1 MKKFK
6 WVDVIKGSAITA
18 NKRVTR
24 NKKTKE
30 VLLGVNDFACGN
42 YLAYSQ
48 KFDQCGIYLASELE
62 VEQEVDF
69 DLQRFDHTKYLGS
82 EYEVVNRDGEVI
94 NKHDMLIGEDKICY
108 KFLDKLYIVY
118 INGRQNIQEEHFS
131 DLLLRK
137 EV

>member
-6 WVDVIKGSAITA
+6 WVNVVKGSKI
-18 NKRVTR
+18 NKRITR
-24 NKKTKE
+24 LKSTKE
-30 VLLGVNDFACGN
+30 VLLGVVGLADYT
-42 YLAYSQ
+42 YLAYSPCL
-48 KFDQCGIYLASELE
+48 DQCGIYLASELE

-94 NKHDMLIGEDKICY
+94 NKTDILIADKGLCY
-108 KFLDKLYIVY
+108 KLGGMLFCNYLS
-118 INGRQNIQEEHFS
+118 GRQNIQEEHFS
-131 DLLLRK
+131 DLLLRM

>member
-6 WVDVIKGSAITA
+6 WVSIVKGSMI

-48 KFDQCGIYLASELE
+48 NFDQCGIYLASELE
-62 VEQEVDF
+62 VQQEVDF
-69 DLQRFDHTKYLGS
+69 DLQPFDHTKYLDF

-94 NKHDMLIGEDKICY
+94 DKANMLIAEDKICY
-108 KFLDKLYIVY
+108 KFAGKLYVVY
-118 INGRQNIQEEHFS
+118 LNGRQNIQQEHFS

>member
-1 MKKFK
+1 MSKKTK
-6 WVDVIKGSAITA
+6 WVNLVKGTMI

-24 NKKTKE
+24 LKSTKE
-30 VLLGVNDFACGN
+30 VLIGVVDFADYT
-42 YLAYSQ
+42 YLAYSPCL
-48 KFDQCGIYLASELE
+48 DQCGIYLASELE
-62 VEQEVDF
+62 VQQEVDF

-94 NKHDMLIGEDKICY
+94 NKTDMLIAEDKICY
-108 KFLDKLYIVY
+108 KFLDKLYVVY

>member
-6 WVDVIKGSAITA
+6 WVDIVKGTMI

-42 YLAYSQ
+42 YLAYSPR
-48 KFDQCGIYLASELE
+48 FDQCGIYLASELE
-62 VEQEVDF
+62 VQQEVDF
-69 DLQRFDHTKYLGS
+69 DLREFDYTKYLGS
-82 EYEVVNRDGEVI
+82 EYEVVNRDGDVV
-94 NKHDMLIGEDKICY
+94 NKTDILVADKGLCY
-108 KFLDKLYIVY
+108 KLGGMLFCNYL
-118 INGRQNIQEEHFS
+118 NGRQNIQEEHFS

>member
-6 WVDVIKGSAITA
+6 WVSIVKGTMI

-24 NKKTKE
+24 DKKTKE

-48 KFDQCGIYLASELE
+48 HFDQCGIYLASELE
-62 VEQEVDF
+62 VQQEVTF
-69 DLQRFDHTKYLGS
+69 DLRPFDHTEYLDF

-94 NKHDMLIGEDKICY
+94 NKTDILIADKGLCY
-108 KFLDKLYIVY
+108 KLNGMLFCNYL
-118 INGRQNIQEEHFS
+118 NGRQNIQEDHFS
-131 DLLLRK
+131 DLLLQV

>member
-6 WVDVIKGSAITA
+6 WVSIVKGTMI
-18 NKRVTR
+18 NERVTR
-24 NKKTKE
+24 DKKTKE

-42 YLAYSQ
+42 YLAYSPH
-48 KFDQCGIYLASELE
+48 FDQCGIYLASELE
-62 VEQEVDF
+62 VQQEVDF
-69 DLQRFDHTKYLGS
+69 DLQRFDSTKYLGF
-82 EYEVVNRDGEVI
+82 EYEVVNRGGEVI
-94 NKHDMLIGEDKICY
+94 NKADMLLAEDKVCY
-108 KFLDKLYIVY
+108 KFLDKLYVVY

>member
-30 VLLGVNDFACGN
+30 VLLEVNDFACGN

-48 KFDQCGIYLASELE
+48 KFDQCGI
-62 VEQEVDF
+62 
-69 DLQRFDHTKYLGS
+69 
-82 EYEVVNRDGEVI
+82 
-94 NKHDMLIGEDKICY
+94 C
-108 KFLDKLYIVY
+108 
-118 INGRQNIQEEHFS
+118 
-131 DLLLRK
+131 
-137 EV
+137 